1 MNREEQLDFINKEY
15 PLYTNHISKRRI
27 RHDFF
32 KNIQTEL
39 QAYLLGF
46 YTADGSIDE
55 KRKTLRVHLSNK
67 DIEIVYLYKD
77 IISPDARLFSIEAG
91 TSNNQIRDYA
101 IVDNGSTGVDITSTI
116 LVQDLVNLGIGY
128 AKTYKDWKFPNI
140 PQELLKDFVRGFI
153 DGDGS
158 ISGYIARE
166 ANKKDRFRI
175 QLQVDAKQES
185 VIDNLI
191 SYFQLNEIKT
201 NKVYLKRDSM
211 WRLATSS
218 RKEMKAIFDLLYK
231 DSNFYLTRKFDKFN
245 QYVNIEMDQLLM
257 IHCNA

>member
-15 PLYTNHISKRRI
+15 PLYINHTSKRRI

-77 IISPDARLFSIEAG
+77 TISPDARLFSIEAG
-91 TSNNQIRDYA
+91 TSNNQIREYV

-166 ANKKDRFRI
+166 ANKKDRFRT

-191 SYFQLNEIKT
+191 SYFQLNGIKT
-201 NKVYLKRDSM
+201 NKVYLKRDGM
-211 WRLATSS
+211 WRLGTSS